1 MKHTKQVLLS
11 LSVNAFFYL
20 PLFADS
26 VGVSKSAFIS
36 GMLLGEY
43 QVIKVDKGYV
53 LLHFGR
59 FVPEWN
65 PLIER
70 KELIDTLFSYK

>member
-1 MKHTKQVLLS
+1 MKNTKQILLS
-11 LSVNAFFYL
+11 LSVNSVFYL

-26 VGVSKSAFIS
+26 IGVSKSAFVS
-36 GMLLGEY
+36 GLLSGEY
-43 QVIKVDKGYV
+43 QVIKVEKGYV

-70 KELIDTLFSYK
+70 KELIDTLFS